1 MAVMVADHEVMAP
14 VEKSDRATLARPPR
28 PRRRTVLALL
38 LTGTL
43 LAPAGPAAA
52 DIPAPPG
59 VASPIVPAVVAAYG
73 QVGTLGVAV
82 TRQVGRPGTPGA
94 PVAACTG
101 AGVGAADEGSDADRP
116 FPTASLVKL
125 FVAEDVLHRA
135 RMGLLPLTGEDLV
148 LLQDMIRRS
157 DDAAASRLWVRYGGG
172 RMVADVAAR
181 YGLTG
186 TTPPA
191 SPGQW
196 GSTIT
201 TARDV
206 ACFLARLPGVAH
218 PADARA
224 LMSWMRT
231 AAPVAADGF
240 DQRFGLLGAVPGLP
254 AVKQGWMCC
263 LGGKRH
269 LHSVGVVGS
278 RVVVLLSE
286 VSRSV
291 GYEAGAAALS
301 AAAAVVPPPPQP
313 LRR

>member
-1 MAVMVADHEVMAP
+1 L
-14 VEKSDRATLARPPR
+14 LAG
-28 PRRRTVLALL
+28 V
-38 LTGTL
+38 L

-52 DIPAPPG
+52 DSATPPG
-59 VASPIVPAVVAAYG
+59 VTSPIVPAVVAAYG

-82 TRQVGRPGTPGA
+82 TRQMGRPGTPGA
-94 PVAACTG
+94 PAAACTG
-101 AGVGAADEGSDADRP
+101 AGVGAVDEGSNADRP

-135 RMGLLPLTGEDLV
+135 RAGQFALTAEDYA

-157 DDAAASRLWVRYGGG
+157 DDAAASTLWGRYGGG

-186 TTPPA
+186 TTPPS
-191 SPGQW
+191 SPGEW
-196 GSTIT
+196 GSSIT

-218 PADARA
+218 PADASA
-224 LMSWMRT
+224 LMVWMRT
-231 AAPVAADGF
+231 ATPVAADGF
-240 DQRFGLLGAVPGLP
+240 DQRFGLLGTVPGLP

-286 VSRSV
+286 FSRSV
-291 GYEAGAAALS
+291 GYDAGAAALR

>member
-1 MAVMVADHEVMAP
+1 MVTVT
-14 VEKSDRATLARPPR
+14 RARPPV
-28 PRRRTVLALL
+28 PRRRIVLALL
-38 LTGTL
+38 LAGVL

-52 DIPAPPG
+52 DNPVPPG
-59 VASPIVPAVVAAYG
+59 VVAPIVPAVVAAYG
-73 QVGTLGVAV
+73 QAGTLGVAV
-82 TRQVGRPGTPGA
+82 TRQVGRPGIPGA
-94 PVAACTG
+94 PSAACTG
-101 AGVGAADEGSDADRP
+101 GGVGAVDEGSDAERP

-135 RMGLLPLTGEDLV
+135 RTGQFALTAQDYV

-157 DDAAASRLWVRYGGG
+157 DDGAASTLWVRYGGG
-172 RMVADVAAR
+172 RMVVDVAAR

-196 GSTIT
+196 GSTVT

-206 ACFLARLPGVAH
+206 ACFIARLPGVAH
-218 PADARA
+218 PADASA
-224 LMSWMRT
+224 LMFWMRT
-231 AAPVAADGF
+231 ATPVAADGF
-240 DQRFGLLGAVPGLP
+240 DQRFGLLGTVPGLP

-269 LHSVGVVGS
+269 LHSAGVVGA

-286 VSRSV
+286 VARSV

>member
-1 MAVMVADHEVMAP
+1 VDAV
-14 VEKSDRATLARPPR
+14 
-28 PRRRTVLALL
+28 
-38 LTGTL
+38 
-43 LAPAGPAAA
+43 
-52 DIPAPPG
+52 
-59 VASPIVPAVVAAYG
+59 
-73 QVGTLGVAV
+73 
-82 TRQVGRPGTPGA
+82 
-94 PVAACTG
+94 
-101 AGVGAADEGSDADRP
+101 DEGSDADRR

-125 FVAEDVLHRA
+125 FVAEDILHRA
-135 RMGLLPLTGEDLV
+135 RVGLLPLTGEDLV

-186 TTPPA
+186 TAPPA

-218 PADARA
+218 PADASA
-224 LMSWMRT
+224 LMLWMRT
-231 AAPVAADGF
+231 ATPVAADGF
-240 DQRFGLLGAVPGLP
+240 DQRFGLLGTVPGLP

-291 GYEAGAAALS
+291 GYAAGAAALS

>member
-1 MAVMVADHEVMAP
+1 MAP
-14 VEKSDRATLARPPR
+14 VATSDRATRARR
-28 PRRRTVLALL
+28 PVPLRRGVLALL
-38 LTGTL
+38 LTGAL
-43 LAPAGPAAA
+43 LAPTGPAAA

-59 VASPIVPAVVAAYG
+59 VVSGIVPAIVAAYG

-101 AGVGAADEGSDADRP
+101 AGVGAADEGSDADRR

-125 FVAEDVLHRA
+125 FVAEDILHRA
-135 RMGLLPLTGEDLV
+135 RVGLVPLTGEDLV

-172 RMVADVAAR
+172 RMVVDVAAR

-191 SPGQW
+191 SPGKW

-206 ACFLARLPGVAH
+206 ACFLARLPGIAH
-218 PADARA
+218 PADASA
-224 LMSWMRT
+224 LMLWMRT
-231 AAPVAADGF
+231 TTPVAADGF
-240 DQRFGLLGAVPGLP
+240 DQRFGLLGTVPGLP

-263 LGGKRH
+263 LGGKRY

-286 VSRSV
+286 VNRSV
-291 GYEAGAAALS
+291 GYDVGTAALS
-301 AAAAVVPPPPQP
+301 AAAAVVPPPPHP

>member
-1 MAVMVADHEVMAP
+1 
-14 VEKSDRATLARPPR
+14 
-28 PRRRTVLALL
+28 
-38 LTGTL
+38 
-43 LAPAGPAAA
+43 
-52 DIPAPPG
+52 
-59 VASPIVPAVVAAYG
+59 VPEIVAAYG

-82 TRQVGRPGTPGA
+82 TRQVGRPGTAGA
-94 PVAACTG
+94 PEAACTG
-101 AGVGAADEGSDADRP
+101 AGAGGLDEGSNADRP

-125 FVAEDVLHRA
+125 FVAEDILHRA
-135 RMGLLPLTGEDLV
+135 RVGLVPLTEEDLV
-148 LLQDMIRRS
+148 LLQDMIQRS

-186 TTPPA
+186 TAPPA
-191 SPGQW
+191 TPGQW

-206 ACFLARLPGVAH
+206 GCFLARLPGVAH

-224 LMSWMRT
+224 LMVWMRT
-231 AAPVAADGF
+231 VTPVAADGF
-240 DQRFGLLGAVPGLP
+240 DQRYGLLGTVPGLP

-269 LHSVGVVGS
+269 LHSVGVVGP

-286 VSRSV
+286 VPRSV
-291 GYEAGAAALS
+291 GYGAGAAALS
-301 AAAAVVPPPPQP
+301 AAAAVLPPPPQP

>member
-1 MAVMVADHEVMAP
+1 MAP
-14 VEKSDRATLARPPR
+14 VARSDRAARARR
-28 PRRRTVLALL
+28 PLPLRMAVLALL
-38 LTGTL
+38 LTGAL

-52 DIPAPPG
+52 DSPAPPG
-59 VASPIVPAVVAAYG
+59 VVTGIVPAVVAAYG
-73 QVGTLGVAV
+73 QAGTLGVAV
-82 TRQVGRPGTPGA
+82 TRQVGRPGTAGA
-94 PVAACTG
+94 PEAACVG
-101 AGVGAADEGSDADRP
+101 AGAGGLDEGDHADRP

-157 DDAAASRLWVRYGGG
+157 DDAAASTLWVRYGAG

-186 TTPPA
+186 TAPPA

-218 PADARA
+218 PADASA
-224 LMSWMRT
+224 LMVWMRT
-231 AAPVAADGF
+231 ATPVAADGF
-240 DQRFGLLGAVPGLP
+240 DQRYGLLGTVPGLP

-269 LHSVGVVGS
+269 LHSVGVVGA

-286 VSRSV
+286 VTRSV
-291 GYEAGAAALS
+291 GYGAAATALS
-301 AAAAVVPPPPQP
+301 AAAAVLPAPPQP

>member
-1 MAVMVADHEVMAP
+1 MAVVAADHGVMAP
-14 VEKSDRATLARPPR
+14 VAMSDRAARARR
-28 PRRRTVLALL
+28 PVPLRRTVLALL
-38 LTGTL
+38 LTGAL
-43 LAPAGPAAA
+43 FAPAGPAAA

-59 VASPIVPAVVAAYG
+59 VVSGIVPAVVAAYG

-82 TRQVGRPGTPGA
+82 TRQVGRPGTVGA
-94 PVAACTG
+94 PEAACTG
-101 AGVGAADEGSDADRP
+101 AGTGGVDEGSDADRP

-125 FVAEDVLHRA
+125 FVAEDILHRA
-135 RMGLLPLTGEDLV
+135 RVGLVPLIGEDLV

-181 YGLTG
+181 YGLSG
-186 TTPPA
+186 TIPPA

-218 PADARA
+218 PADASA
-224 LMSWMRT
+224 LMVWMRNAT
-231 AAPVAADGF
+231 PVAADGF
-240 DQRFGLLGAVPGLP
+240 DQRFGLLGTVPGLP

-269 LHSVGVVGS
+269 LHSVGVVGA

-286 VSRSV
+286 VARSV
-291 GYEAGAAALS
+291 GYDVGAAALS
-301 AAAAVVPPPPQP
+301 AAAAVVPPPPRP

>member
-1 MAVMVADHEVMAP
+1 MAP
-14 VEKSDRATLARPPR
+14 VAMSDRATRARR
-28 PRRRTVLALL
+28 PVPLRRGVLALL
-38 LTGTL
+38 LTGAL
-43 LAPAGPAAA
+43 LAPTGPAAA

-59 VASPIVPAVVAAYG
+59 VVSGIVPAIVAAYG
-73 QVGTLGVAV
+73 QAGTLGVAV

-101 AGVGAADEGSDADRP
+101 AGVGAVDEGSDADRP

-135 RMGLLPLTGEDLV
+135 RVGLLPLTGEDLV

-172 RMVADVAAR
+172 RMVVDVAAR

-231 AAPVAADGF
+231 ATPVAADGF

-263 LGGKRH
+263 LGGKRY

-286 VSRSV
+286 VARSG